1 MENKKQGFKKKAFAA
16 LKSLSG
22 RSTKRAKSHQTSSS
36 LSSIDAT
43 DPQLAGTADQ
53 PEVLSEQ
60 ATDASSVSRLIDRSG
75 VSKVASPESPDK
87 KNKGADEPPN
97 PSSLTPSS
105 PRMSSYISEL
115 NKAINEFRKNYVKFA
130 KANSEYI
137 LIDDELENA
146 IPDIATVGDVKQ
158 IAKLF
163 EQNVTKTIR
172 INERKKLLRESHWLT
187 QVGHFFSKLY
197 PVAKLS
203 CSLMG
208 AVVEVVVHCVVT
220 INT

>member
-16 LKSLSG
+16 LKSLS
-22 RSTKRAKSHQTSSS
+22 TKSAKSHQTSSS

-43 DPQLAGTADQ
+43 EPQLADQ

-60 ATDASSVSRLIDRSG
+60 ATDASSVSPPIDRSEEL
-75 VSKVASPESPDK
+75 ASPESPDK
-87 KNKGADEPPN
+87 KNEGADEPSN
-97 PSSLTPSS
+97 PSSLTPSPS
-105 PRMSSYISEL
+105 RTLRYILEL
-115 NKAINEFRKNYVKFA
+115 NEAINEFRKNYVQFS

-146 IPDIATVGDVKQ
+146 IPDIATVGDVKH

-172 INERKKLLRESHWLT
+172 IRQRRKKITESHWPT
-187 QVGHFFSKLY
+187 QVGHFLTKLY

-203 CSLMG
+203 IG
-208 AVVEVVVHCVVT
+208 AVPEVVHCAITTNV
-220 INT
+220 

>member
-1 MENKKQGFKKKAFAA
+1 MENKKQEFKKKAFAA

-22 RSTKRAKSHQTSSS
+22 RSTKSAKSHQTSSS

-43 DPQLAGTADQ
+43 ESQLADQ

-60 ATDASSVSRLIDRSG
+60 ATDASSVSPLIDRSG
-75 VSKVASPESPDK
+75 VSEVASPESPDK
-87 KNKGADEPPN
+87 KNEGADEPSD
-97 PSSLTPSS
+97 PSSLTPSQS
-105 PRMSSYISEL
+105 RTLRYILEL
-115 NKAINEFRKNYVKFA
+115 NEAINEFRKNYVQFA

-146 IPDIATVGDVKQ
+146 IPDIATVGDVKH

-163 EQNVTKTIR
+163 EQNVTQTIR
-172 INERKKLLRESHWLT
+172 IRERRKKITESHWPT
-187 QVGHFFSKLY
+187 QVGHFLTKLY

-203 CSLMG
+203 IE
-208 AVVEVVVHCVVT
+208 AVAEVVHCAIT
-220 INT
+220 INV